1 MTLVWTSGRPL
12 GIPDRHNE
20 DLFVGVRVEGFL
32 SSVSVPL
39 SNARECAR
47 RGQLAQVSVDA

>member
-1 MTLVWTSGRPL
+1 VLLAVTTSADTLGFDAAT
-12 GIPDRHNE
+12 
-20 DLFVGVRVEGFL
+20 FVIAAVTAITD
-32 SSVSVPL
+32 PL